1 MKISDILVESK
12 QLNEGPFTQSIGRGF
27 GKVAKGV
34 SNIGKDLKTGFK
46 AGYSG
51 EQPPAAP
58 NAAPVK
64 QPPAAPNAAPVKKKE
79 NPTWAGVKQGFS
91 RAFGSG
97 SNYYDTPTPNSGEYG
112 KLSRD
117 GSKIWN
123 NKSKSWEPYDT
134 STAEPANATAAGAG
148 AAPAN
153 APADAEPTTQ
163 QINKAGSTKTPQ
175 TQQGGQTMYAQVKAN
190 IDKLDKKGKQRIM
203 QLLQKNLGAPAT
215 NAPATNTPAGV
226 QPAVDS
232 RAPAEKSARKPAKP
246 TQAEIDAD
254 RERIMGSIVRTGKVV
269 AESFSLFRKQ

>member
-97 SNYYDTPTPNSGEYG
+97 SNYYDTPTPNSGDYG

-123 NKSKSWEPYDT
+123 NKSKSWEPYDK
-134 STAEPANATAAGAG
+134 STAEPAAAPSNAPQAAG
-148 AAPAN
+148 AAPSN
-153 APADAEPTTQ
+153 APSNAPTT
-163 QINKAGSTKTPQ
+163 TP
-175 TQQGGQTMYAQVKAN
+175 N
-190 IDKLDKKGKQRIM
+190 IDRSVSTPVKNVADFGTIQRSIKTLSQRQKAALVA
-203 QLLQKNLGAPAT
+203 QL
-215 NAPATNTPAGV
+215 
-226 QPAVDS
+226 S
-232 RAPAEKSARKPAKP
+232 RKPARRES

-254 RERIMGSIVRTGKVV
+254 RERIMGPNSGESIARTGKVV
-269 AESFSLFRKQ
+269 AESFSLYRKQ